1 MCKVSLLSVSSLIF
15 VIFGLFDNG
24 YSNKYEVISQGGFDL
39 HFMMINDFKHLEKM
53 CFKY

>member
-1 MCKVSLLSVSSLIF
+1 MCKGSLLSVSSLIF
-15 VIFGLFDNG
+15 VIFGLLDNS

-39 HFMMINDFKHLEKM
+39 HFMMINDFEHLEKM